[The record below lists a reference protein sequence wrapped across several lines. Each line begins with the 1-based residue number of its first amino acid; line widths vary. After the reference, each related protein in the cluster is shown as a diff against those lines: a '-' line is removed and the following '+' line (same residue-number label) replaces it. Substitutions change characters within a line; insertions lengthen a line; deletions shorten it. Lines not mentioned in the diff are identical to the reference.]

1 MSWILGEILFKMNA
15 KCKMEFK
22 NFAKVKAQEAKK
34 EEATKAEVE
43 EVKEVKEEE

>member
-1 MSWILGEILFKMNA
+1 MNA

-22 NFAKVKAQEAKK
+22 DFAKVKARGAKK